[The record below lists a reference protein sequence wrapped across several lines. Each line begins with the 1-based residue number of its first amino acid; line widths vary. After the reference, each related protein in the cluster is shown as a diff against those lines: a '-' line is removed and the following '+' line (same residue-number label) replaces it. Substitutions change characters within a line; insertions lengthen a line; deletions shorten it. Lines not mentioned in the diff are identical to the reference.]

1 MTDNEII
8 KKIKELFG
16 IKSNDASKEA
26 SNVLSDELKNDS
38 VSKEVG
44 HADEVK
50 DTEENKETESEEK
63 EENKMAFVAPKVDKN
78 GFIDLTNVE
87 DADLKAFFKILNDT
101 RKMELQ
107 ARKDEA
113 DKRLIDDSV
122 KSAVSGLKL
131 NKGITADAVSKLLDL
146 TNVKVGED
154 GKVTGI
160 EDAIKGLQTSQAGLF
175 LADKEAKSNP
185 VLEGHNP
192 VENSATAGNYTP
204 VSFAEAFNMMEA

>member
-38 VSKEVG
+38 VSKEGV
-44 HADEVK
+44 HTDEVK
-50 DTEENKETESEEK
+50 NTEENKETESENK

-101 RKMELQ
+101 RKVELQ
-107 ARKDEA
+107 TRKAEA

>member
-16 IKSNDASKEA
+16 IKSSDASKEA

>member
-38 VSKEVG
+38 VSKEGV
-44 HADEVK
+44 HTDEVK
-50 DTEENKETESEEK
+50 DTEENKETESENK

>member
-16 IKSNDASKEA
+16 IKSNDASKET

-38 VSKEVG
+38 VSKEGV
-44 HADEVK
+44 HTDEVK

-87 DADLKAFFKILNDT
+87 DADLKEFFKILNST
-101 RKMELQ
+101 RKVELQ
-107 ARKDEA
+107 TRKAEA